1 VDPAPTGPASD
12 SLEDVEETRS
22 ENSRKLALAPGVC
35 ALAVAHGPSDWIERQ
50 VDQVIGVVH
59 RVQPRDLD
67 DLLVAEVLAQL
78 PPKLRIHGVLKALL
92 DLLPLLMALSL
103 MLLHRRAR
111 RRPEPLPSFLIM
123 MMSNFEPLGVR
134 LWAI

>member
-1 VDPAPTGPASD
+1 MES
-12 SLEDVEETRS
+12 
-22 ENSRKLALAPGVC
+22 
-35 ALAVAHGPSDWIERQ
+35 
-50 VDQVIGVVH
+50 
-59 RVQPRDLD
+59 
-67 DLLVAEVLAQL
+67 
-78 PPKLRIHGVLKALL
+78 LKALL

-134 LWAI
+134 LWAINENQAGVELWTHIQRGLSLFALESKGG

>member
-50 VDQVIGVVH
+50 VDQVIGVAH
-59 RVQPRDLD
+59 RVPPRDLND
-67 DLLVAEVLAQL
+67 PLVAEVLAQL
-78 PPKLRIHGVLKALL
+78 PPKLRRSPKALV
-92 DLLPLLMALSL
+92 D
-103 MLLHRRAR
+103 
-111 RRPEPLPSFLIM
+111 LPSSAFRLCCFI
-123 MMSNFEPLGVR
+123 SVR
-134 LWAI
+134 AEDENHLQASRHDDV